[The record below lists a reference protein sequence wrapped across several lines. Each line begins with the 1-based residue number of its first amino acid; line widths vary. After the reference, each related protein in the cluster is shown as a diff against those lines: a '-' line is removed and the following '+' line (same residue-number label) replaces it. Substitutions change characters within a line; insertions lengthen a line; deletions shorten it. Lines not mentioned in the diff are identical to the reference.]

1 VVKARSPGY
10 PSISLGEA
18 VDKITLVYK
27 NDYQNKIPRP
37 VVAQHAGYNSMNG
50 RALSVL
56 ASLSKYGLLEGRGEE
71 NWVSDLALHI
81 IAHAPKSE
89 ERAKAIQEAADFPD
103 LFKEISERFPGGV
116 SEVAL
121 KSYLLTRKFI
131 PDAADT
137 VARCYRETRQFV
149 LDETAA
155 YATLQGTNEEQGP
168 LRLQHDQVIDKPNQ
182 NFGMVAS
189 AGGFA
194 GARGISGAIISTV
207 PAEQP
212 LKLNEPKLALEG
224 QYLRIEA
231 WVDAKG
237 LKRLQKMIAA
247 NAPLLENDDEDGE
260 LA

>member
-1 VVKARSPGY
+1 MVKARSPGY

-18 VDKITLVYK
+18 IEKITLVYK
-27 NDYQNKIPRP
+27 NDYQNKIPRS

-71 NWVSDLALHI
+71 NWVSDLALQI

-89 ERAKAIQEAADFPD
+89 ERAKAVQEAADFPD
-103 LFKEISERFPGGV
+103 LFREISERFPGGV
-116 SEVAL
+116 SEAAL

-137 VARCYRETRQFV
+137 VVRCYRETKQFI
-149 LDETAA
+149 LDETAG
-155 YATLQGTNEEQGP
+155 YATLQVTNEEQGP
-168 LRLQHDQVIDKPNQ
+168 LRLQHEQVIDKPNQ
-182 NFGMVAS
+182 IFGMVAS
-189 AGGFA
+189 AGGFG
-194 GARGISGAIISTV
+194 GARGISAATISAATT
-207 PAEQP
+207 EQP

-247 NAPLLENDDEDGE
+247 NAPLLENDEDEE
-260 LA
+260 SP